1 MINIDYILIQL
12 SNCSLFN
19 QIQPNRIKEL
29 LQKYPYNSQNY
40 VKGQLILSKGENWD
54 ELKIVIQGVVS
65 AVMNDDLGKTLK
77 VDDLRT
83 GQSLAPAFLFSKSKS
98 YPVDVYAK
106 TDCILLCI
114 PKPILL
120 QLFNE
125 EQKILENY
133 LSMVSNIVQML
144 TKKLR
149 ILTLKTLKAKIAF
162 ALVNEVK
169 MQNSNRILFGRQE
182 FADFLGAERPS
193 ISRVLGQMQKDGL
206 IKIDGKAIEIIN
218 LPNLK
223 SLLP

>member
-1 MINIDYILIQL
+1 MINIDFLLIQL

-29 LQKYPYNSQNY
+29 LQKYPYKIQNFT
-40 VKGQLILSKGENWD
+40 KGQQILSKGENWD
-54 ELKIVIQGVVS
+54 ELKIVIQGMAS

-83 GQSLAPAFLFSKSKS
+83 GQSLAPAFLFSNSKS

-120 QLFNE
+120 HFFNE

-133 LSMVSNIVQML
+133 LGIVSNIVQML

-149 ILTLKTLKAKIAF
+149 ILTLKTLKAKLAF
-162 ALVNEVK
+162 ALVNEAK
-169 MQNSNRILFGRQE
+169 MQNSNRIFFGRQE
-182 FADFLGAERPS
+182 IADFLGAERPS
-193 ISRVLGQMQKDGL
+193 ISRVLSHMQKDG
-206 IKIDGKAIEIIN
+206 IIQIDGKAILILNIES
-218 LPNLK
+218 LK
-223 SLLP
+223 SLVP